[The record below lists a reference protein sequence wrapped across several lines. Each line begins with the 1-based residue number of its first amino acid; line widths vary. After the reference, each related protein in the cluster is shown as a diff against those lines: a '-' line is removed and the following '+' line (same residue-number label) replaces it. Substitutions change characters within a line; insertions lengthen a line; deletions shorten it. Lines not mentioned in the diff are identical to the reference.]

1 MYKRLDACLCCGN
14 NKLFTVL
21 DLDTQPLANSFRAA
35 NSDPLASYELKLM
48 GCDQCWHTQLSIAVD
63 PSELFRHY
71 LYVSGTSI
79 TLKEYFDWFAST
91 YHLPEVEKPR
101 VLDIACNDGTQLE
114 SFKVLGWDTWGVD
127 PAENLHPTS
136 VSKGHTVRCAFWNS
150 NIAQTL
156 PKFDLI
162 TAQNVFAHTADIDEF
177 LTACKKVM
185 KRDGLL
191 VIQTSQA
198 TMFDRNEFDTI
209 YHEHISFF
217 STRSMEA
224 IARRHKL
231 QLNKVYTTDIH
242 GTSYVFELSK
252 LYSDT
257 RAVREQLDKE
267 LHRYNRS
274 FYDSYRN
281 NALGCLADLGKYVD
295 RQRAQGFKIIGY
307 GAAAKGMTVIN
318 AGRLKLDYIV
328 DDNPLKQNLLCP
340 GSDIPVYSSQKLAT
354 EENNVVIIPLAWN
367 FFDEIKTKAKSLRS
381 GFTDTYVRYFPSLTQ
396 DVD

>member
-1 MYKRLDACLCCGN
+1 
-14 NKLFTVL
+14 
-21 DLDTQPLANSFRAA
+21 
-35 NSDPLASYELKLM
+35 M

-71 LYVSGTSI
+71 LYVSGTST
-79 TLKEYFDWFAST
+79 TLKEYFDWFAGA

-101 VLDIACNDGTQLE
+101 VLDIACNDGTQLD
-114 SFKVLGWDTWGVD
+114 SFKALGWDTWGVD

-136 VSKGHTVRCAFWNS
+136 VAKGHNVRCAFWNS
-150 NIAQTL
+150 DIAQTL

-162 TAQNVFAHTADIDEF
+162 TAQNVFAHTAEIDEF

-252 LYSDT
+252 LYRDT

-274 FYDSYRN
+274 FYDSYRD
-281 NALGCLADLGKYVD
+281 NALGCLEDLGKYVD

-307 GAAAKGMTVIN
+307 GAAAKGNTLLNFGDIH
-318 AGRLKLDYIV
+318 LDYII
-328 DDNPLKQNLLCP
+328 DDNPMKQGLFAP
-340 GSDIPVYSSQKLAT
+340 GSNIPVVPIDMLDQCDDLKVAF
-354 EENNVVIIPLAWN
+354 VPLAWN
-367 FFDEIKTKAKSLRS
+367 FFKEISSKIKTKRDQEGDVFIK
-381 GFTDTYVRYFPSLTQ
+381 YFPTVS
-396 DVD
+396 VN